1 MKIFGIIYL
10 ELIFFSA
17 SKDRASIL
25 QAKINQRMATLN
37 LPGIA
42 KAPVL
47 DKEGRTL
54 DASGKAISVIKHEPT
69 LKV

>member
-1 MKIFGIIYL
+1 M
-10 ELIFFSA
+10 
-17 SKDRASIL
+17 L
-25 QAKINQRMATLN
+25 QAKISQRMATLN

-69 LKV
+69 LKVRERTFCVLNRFVRFKSDTC